1 MDGGRPSVSELSRG
15 EYGARVGLGH
25 VIDLLADFE
34 IPASFFI
41 PAVSALLHLTIVETI
56 QSNQDHEIWHPR
68 MDPRTPVVAPR
79 AR

>member
-25 VIDLLADFE
+25 VVDLLADFE

-41 PAVSALLHLTIVETI
+41 PAVQLAHGRRRDGPRPARRELHVAA
-56 QSNQDHEIWHPR
+56 R
-68 MDPRTPVVAPR
+68 VVADSH
-79 AR
+79 